1 MRTVKDN
8 TFDCVVT
15 SPPYNKG
22 DINNINAHAW
32 TSHINYD
39 NYTDDMPQEEY
50 ENWQLN
56 VLNELYRCIKSTGSV
71 FYNHKVVRRDGV
83 CEFPQFVFKSK
94 LKLYQMIIW
103 DRGNTPDVGDR
114 HLLPTTELIF
124 WLVKDKPDVYRKQA
138 VYKSEVWKFPPSKK
152 NDHPASFPI
161 DLPYNCILLTTKE
174 NDLVFDPFVGSGTT
188 GVACKKLNRNFV
200 GTDISE
206 KYVKLAENNIIREVT
221 DFKAE
226 EQNKKKKL
234 F

>member
-1 MRTVKDN
+1 M
-8 TFDCVVT
+8 
-15 SPPYNKG
+15 
-22 DINNINAHAW
+22 
-32 TSHINYD
+32 
-39 NYTDDMPQEEY
+39 
-50 ENWQLN
+50 
-56 VLNELYRCIKSTGSV
+56 
-71 FYNHKVVRRDGV
+71 
-83 CEFPQFVFKSK
+83 
-94 LKLYQMIIW
+94 
-103 DRGNTPDVGDR
+103 
-114 HLLPTTELIF
+114 
-124 WLVKDKPDVYRKQA
+124 KDKPDVYRKQA

-206 KYVKLAENNIIREVT
+206 KYVKLAENNIMREIT